1 MKKLGLL
8 IFIFALAIGLA
19 FSANCSFGSFSSF
32 SGIQGSGTP
41 KSETRNVSGFKKIEA
56 GGAIN
61 LEVSVQKDFSVEVQA
76 DDNLL
81 ANIKTEV
88 SGDTLKIYSED
99 RISPKTRINVKISMP
114 EIEDLEVS
122 GASSGNVTNVKAD
135 SLELKASGAS
145 KIKISGT
152 AKDLEANASGAS
164 TIDAESLQVEN
175 AEVDASGASK
185 AIISASNE
193 LNVEASGA
201 SKISYIGEPKNI
213 KQNSSGASSITKK

>member
-1 MKKLGLL
+1 M
-8 IFIFALAIGLA
+8 
-19 FSANCSFGSFSSF
+19 
-32 SGIQGSGTP
+32 T
-41 KSETRNVSGFKKIEA
+41 
-56 GGAIN
+56 
-61 LEVSVQKDFSVEVQA
+61 
-76 DDNLL
+76 
-81 ANIKTEV
+81 
-88 SGDTLKIYSED
+88 
-99 RISPKTRINVKISMP
+99 

-122 GASSGNVTNVKAD
+122 GASSGNVINVKAD